1 MGNPNQKFGESTD
14 GIFLPVLEL
23 LPDKLVKCSVRGAPA
38 SLTGTCP
45 SPYGSFVKGL
55 RLRQTGFFE

>member
-23 LPDKLVKCSVRGAPA
+23 LPDKLVKRSVCGAAA
-38 SLTGTCP
+38 SLTGTCS